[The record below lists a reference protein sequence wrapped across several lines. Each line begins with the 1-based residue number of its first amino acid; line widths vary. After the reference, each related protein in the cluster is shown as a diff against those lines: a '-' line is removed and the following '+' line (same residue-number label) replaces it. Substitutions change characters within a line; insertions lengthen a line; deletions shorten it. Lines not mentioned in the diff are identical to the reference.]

1 MNKKQIIDILNI
13 GENREVEFKESK
25 QKLPKSLWETYS
37 SFANTR
43 GGFIILGI
51 KEDKENKI
59 CSLEGIENTNNIL
72 KDFWN
77 TINNK
82 EKVSSNILDDD
93 DINVADIEN
102 KRIII
107 ISVPRAN
114 RRNKPIYIN
123 NNPITGTYKR
133 FHEGDFRCAEH
144 EVKAMITESNE
155 KTKDQIKLEEY
166 NINNIN
172 KETLND
178 YRIRFKIHKGESHEW
193 NKLNDE
199 DFLYMLNALDRKTK
213 SLTLA
218 GLLMF
223 GKEKDIVEILPN
235 YFLDYREVKDN
246 ANTERWSNRIT
257 SWNDNWT
264 GNLWDFFEKI
274 VNKLTSDIEV
284 PFELDKDLMR
294 IDDTVVHKC
303 IREALSNCLIH
314 AQFDESGSIVV
325 EKRQN
330 YFKFANPGNMRVPID
345 EAFKGGQS
353 DPRNPLLHKM
363 FSYLGYG
370 ERAGS
375 GLSMIN
381 DIWKEKGWIV
391 PRIEETFHPNRTTL
405 ILYTKED
412 SNNYTNNY
420 TKNYTNNYPNKIN
433 NTQLKIIE
441 IIKGNPTITAKELTE
456 SIPNI
461 TLAGVKWNLKKMKD
475 NGIIIREG
483 TARKGKWI
491 IL

>member
-1 MNKKQIIDILNI
+1 MNKQQIIDILNI

-25 QKLPKSLWETYS
+25 KKLPKSLWETYS
-37 SFANTR
+37 SFANTK

-51 KEDKENKI
+51 KEDKENRI

-93 DINVADIEN
+93 DIKVADIEN

-123 NNPITGTYKR
+123 NNQITGTYKR
-133 FHEGDFRCAEH
+133 FHEGDFKCAEY

-199 DFLYMLNALDRKTK
+199 DFLYMLNALDRKTN

-257 SWNDNWT
+257 SWDDNWT
-264 GNLWDFFEKI
+264 GNLWDFFGKI
-274 VNKLTSDIEV
+274 VNKLT
-284 PFELDKDLMR
+284 
-294 IDDTVVHKC
+294 
-303 IREALSNCLIH
+303 
-314 AQFDESGSIVV
+314 
-325 EKRQN
+325 
-330 YFKFANPGNMRVPID
+330 
-345 EAFKGGQS
+345 
-353 DPRNPLLHKM
+353 
-363 FSYLGYG
+363 
-370 ERAGS
+370 
-375 GLSMIN
+375 
-381 DIWKEKGWIV
+381 
-391 PRIEETFHPNRTTL
+391 
-405 ILYTKED
+405 
-412 SNNYTNNY
+412 
-420 TKNYTNNYPNKIN
+420 
-433 NTQLKIIE
+433 
-441 IIKGNPTITAKELTE
+441 TI
-456 SIPNI
+456 
-461 TLAGVKWNLKKMKD
+461 
-475 NGIIIREG
+475 
-483 TARKGKWI
+483 
-491 IL
+491 

>member
-1 MNKKQIIDILNI
+1 MNKQQIIDILNI

-25 QKLPKSLWETYS
+25 RKIPKSLWETYS
-37 SFANTR
+37 SFANTK

-51 KEDKENKI
+51 KEDKENRI

-93 DINVADIEN
+93 DIKVADIEN
-102 KRIII
+102 KKIII
-107 ISVPRAN
+107 INVPRAN

-133 FHEGDFRCAEH
+133 FHEGDFKCAEY

-199 DFLYMLNALDRKTK
+199 DFLYMLNALDRKTN

-223 GKEKDIVEILPN
+223 GREKDIAQILPN
-235 YFLDYREVKDN
+235 YFLDYREVKDS

-257 SWNDNWT
+257 SWDDNWT

-325 EKRQN
+325 EKREN

-391 PRIEETFHPNRTTL
+391 PRIEETFNPNRTTL
-405 ILYTKED
+405 ILCTKED
-412 SNNYTNNY
+412 SSNYTNNY
-420 TKNYTNNYPNKIN
+420 TKDYTNNYPNQIN
-433 NTQLKIIE
+433 KTQLKIIE
-441 IIKGNPTITAKELTE
+441 IIKKNPTITAKELTE
-456 SIPNI
+456 NIQNI

-475 NGIIIREG
+475 NGIITREG

-491 IL
+491 II